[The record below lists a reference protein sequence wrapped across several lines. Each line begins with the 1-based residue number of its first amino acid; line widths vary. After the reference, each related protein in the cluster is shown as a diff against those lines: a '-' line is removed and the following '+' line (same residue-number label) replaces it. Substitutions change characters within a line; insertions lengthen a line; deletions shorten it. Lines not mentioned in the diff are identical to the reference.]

1 MDVKQV
7 IEERRSVNFF
17 DPQQSIQQSTLE
29 SIINLA
35 VLAPSAFNLQ
45 PWRII
50 AVKSQEGK
58 RQLYN
63 KANNQEKIL
72 EAPVTLIVIGDRSG
86 YVPENLAWNE
96 LSVMLQD
103 EDKLKGTQDFAKALY
118 GSSEERRIKF
128 AESNAG
134 LLAMS
139 IMYAAKCYKVD
150 SHPMSGIDFAGI
162 KAEFALKESEEV
174 VMLIALGYF
183 DSTKTLYP
191 RRKRRVYAEIV
202 QEM

>member
-183 DSTKTLYP
+183 ESTKTLYP

>member
-63 KANNQEKIL
+63 KANNQDKIL

-86 YVPENLAWNE
+86 YVPENPAWNE

-103 EDKLKGTQDFAKALY
+103 EERLKGSQTFAEDLY

-191 RRKRRVYAEIV
+191 RRKRRGYAEIV